1 MGNYSHGIQIKERT
15 ISLSNLA
22 IFLAGAIWLVT
33 LLGSEKWQDNNSIK
47 DDVIYY
53 YSYLPALFIYQDLS
67 FGFTDE
73 LPEEIATKI
82 WVNTDSGIPKMTI
95 GLSIMYSPFFLMAH
109 GYSKLR
115 GTPNGYSAP
124 YHLMLLFA
132 GLFYGIMGLF
142 VLKKILLIY
151 FDQLVVA
158 LSVFCISL
166 GTNLYH
172 YVGYDGAMSHVYS
185 FFLFAVFVYYSLVW
199 NKNPNNINSLIM
211 GIAGGLIVL
220 VRPANCLIWI
230 LPFLIA
236 VQSTSTLKTKIDW
249 LIQNHRNVLLFAFS
263 LLFVLMPQLLYWKY
277 FTGQWLYYGYGAES
291 FYFGNPHIIDGLF
304 SYRKGWLLYTPIM
317 FFAIAGLLK
326 IKQYCS
332 NIFFFLLLYVPLN
345 LYLVFSWWCW
355 WYGGSFGARSLIET
369 YVVLSFP
376 LAVFITQVLKYRS
389 LFLKGFLGLL
399 AGFFLLLNVFQSKQ
413 YDVAI
418 LHWDGM
424 TKDAYW
430 AIFGQSERPENYLN
444 LISDPDYESA
454 LLGNEELINDD

>member
-1 MGNYSHGIQIKERT
+1 M
-15 ISLSNLA
+15 NL
-22 IFLAGAIWLVT
+22 LVHQ
-33 LLGSEKWQDNNSIK
+33 GKDEYKDNKFEIEAEEFGQKNWKKWK
-47 DDVIYY
+47 DKFKKSSQNV
-53 YSYLPALFIYQDLS
+53 LS

-142 VLKKILLIY
+142 VLKKLLLIY
-151 FDQLVVA
+151 FDQLVGA
-158 LSVFCISL
+158 LAGFCISL

-249 LIQNHRNVLLFAFS
+249 LR
-263 LLFVLMPQLLYWKY
+263 
-277 FTGQWLYYGYGAES
+277 
-291 FYFGNPHIIDGLF
+291 
-304 SYRKGWLLYTPIM
+304 
-317 FFAIAGLLK
+317 
-326 IKQYCS
+326 
-332 NIFFFLLLYVPLN
+332 
-345 LYLVFSWWCW
+345 
-355 WYGGSFGARSLIET
+355 
-369 YVVLSFP
+369 
-376 LAVFITQVLKYRS
+376 
-389 LFLKGFLGLL
+389 
-399 AGFFLLLNVFQSKQ
+399 
-413 YDVAI
+413 
-418 LHWDGM
+418 
-424 TKDAYW
+424 
-430 AIFGQSERPENYLN
+430 
-444 LISDPDYESA
+444 
-454 LLGNEELINDD
+454 DDF